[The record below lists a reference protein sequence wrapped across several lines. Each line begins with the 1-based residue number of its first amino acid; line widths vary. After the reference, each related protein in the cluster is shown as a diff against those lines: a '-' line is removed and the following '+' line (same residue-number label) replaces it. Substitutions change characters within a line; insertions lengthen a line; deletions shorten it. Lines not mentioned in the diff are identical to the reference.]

1 MLVVQIKDFV
11 HHKEEDV
18 TNGDADYVVE
28 VDNGRLITR
37 AMVRIHINE
46 ANQPPE
52 ATTVSG
58 QAMFQS
64 TRYWTSEI
72 EVGFIV
78 TDHESDPADLMV
90 TVSTGA
96 TPRFFKRQPKRK
108 VDGANNL
115 SGNLSGENGGEDLPE
130 SPSTRSLY
138 GGLCGG
144 LYETLRSFLVQTART
159 SSRARTRTATTAP
172 SAPISARSAGRS
184 RPMTARSPTTT

>member
-1 MLVVQIKDFV
+1 MAYFGDMTVLGREEERMLVVQIKDFV
-11 HHKEEDV
+11 HHNDEDV

-78 TDHESDPADLMV
+78 TDHESNPADLEV

-96 TPRFFKRQPKRK
+96 IPLAREPFH
-108 VDGANNL
+108 
-115 SGNLSGENGGEDLPE
+115 
-130 SPSTRSLY
+130 SLIV
-138 GGLCGG
+138 
-144 LYETLRSFLVQTART
+144 RRIVW
-159 SSRARTRTATTAP
+159 RAV
-172 SAPISARSAGRS
+172 
-184 RPMTARSPTTT
+184 